1 VLNKISGMTLKDR
14 LQEFLTSKSLSQG
27 RFEKSVK
34 LSTGFVNNIGDG
46 ISTQSLIKILESY
59 PDLNATWLLT
69 GHGEMILTEKFLMN
83 EGAEGYKKEPATV
96 RMPVQVL
103 LLLKTEIATMQSSLS
118 ALSKVVSDNLPE
130 GNTGDHPATED
141 LQLDKKK
148 RTLKDGKKR
157 V

>member
-1 VLNKISGMTLKDR
+1 MLNKISGMTLKDR

-27 RFEKSVK
+27 RFEKTVQ
-34 LSTGFVNNIGDG
+34 LSTGFVSNIGDG
-46 ISTQSLIKILESY
+46 ISTQSLIKILETY

-69 GHGEMILTEKFLMN
+69 GNGEMILTETFQLK
-83 EGAEGYKKEPATV
+83 EGDEGYIKEPASV
-96 RMPVQVL
+96 VMPAEVL

-130 GNTGDHPATED
+130 GSTGDHPATED

-148 RTLKDGKKR
+148 RTLKDRKKR